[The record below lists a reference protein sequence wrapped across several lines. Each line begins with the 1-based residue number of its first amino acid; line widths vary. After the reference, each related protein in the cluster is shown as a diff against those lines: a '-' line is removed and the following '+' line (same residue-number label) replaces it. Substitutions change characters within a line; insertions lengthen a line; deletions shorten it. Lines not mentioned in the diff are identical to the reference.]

1 MYKGKNVLISGASS
15 GLGKVIALAYAKEKA
30 IIINLS
36 RNLEKM
42 KNLNEKLNNINN
54 KQNKF
59 FSIDVS
65 NYDEILKVKNELL
78 RDNTFPDIIINNAAG
93 NFLCPFEKLT
103 PNGWKRINDI
113 VLNGGFNIYH
123 IFGKEIIKQ
132 KKEKLKMRENTKN
145 NNKSE
150 KTVFLNISTTYSE
163 NSSALVIPSACAK
176 AGVDNLMKGLTVEW
190 SKYDMRFVGIAP
202 GPIADS
208 GGASKLDPFG
218 IFKNYNNYVNPS
230 RRMCDPREIAELAT
244 FLTSKKA
251 DYINGEIIKID
262 GGEWIKNQG
271 EFSFL
276 TNIPF
281 YEKLFKK

>member
-1 MYKGKNVLISGASS
+1 MYKGKNVLITGASN
-15 GLGKVIALAYAKEKA
+15 GLGKVMALAYAKEKA
-30 IIINLS
+30 TVINLS
-36 RNLEKM
+36 RNILKM
-42 KNLNEKLNNINN
+42 KTLNKNLNLINN

-59 FSIDVS
+59 FSVDVS
-65 NYDEILKVKNELL
+65 NYDEILKIKNNLL
-78 RDNTFPDIIINNAAG
+78 REDLFPNIIINNAAG
-93 NFLCPFEKLT
+93 NFLSPFEELT

-132 KKEKLKMRENTKN
+132 KRENIKN
-145 NNKSE
+145 NNKYE

-176 AGVDNLMKGLTVEW
+176 SGVDNLMKGLTVEW
-190 SKYDMRFVGIAP
+190 SKYNMRFVGIAP
-202 GPIADS
+202 GPISNS

-230 RRMCDPREIAELAT
+230 KRMCDPKEIAELAI

-262 GGEWIKNQG
+262 GGEYIKNQG

-281 YEKLFKK
+281 YERLFKK

>member
-1 MYKGKNVLISGASS
+1 MYKGKNVLITGASS
-15 GLGKVIALAYAKEKA
+15 GLGKVMALAYAKEKA
-30 IIINLS
+30 TIINLS
-36 RNLEKM
+36 RSENKM
-42 KNLNEKLNNINN
+42 IILNQKLNNINN

-65 NYDEILKVKNELL
+65 KYNEILKVKDELL
-78 RDNTFPDIIINNAAG
+78 SDNIFPDIIINNAAG
-93 NFLCPFEKLT
+93 NFLCPFDKLT

-132 KKEKLKMRENTKN
+132 KRENNKN
-145 NNKSE
+145 NNKSK
-150 KTVFLNISTTYSE
+150 KTVFLNISTTYAE
-163 NSSALVIPSACAK
+163 NSSALVISSASAK
-176 AGVDNLMKGLTVEW
+176 AGVDNLMKGLAVEW
-190 SKYDMRFVGIAP
+190 SKYNMRFVGIAP

-208 GGASKLDPFG
+208 GGASKLDPLG
-218 IFKNYNNYVNPS
+218 IFKKYNNYVNPS
-230 RRMCDPREIAELAT
+230 KRMCDPREIADLAI
-244 FLTSKKA
+244 FLTSEKS
-251 DYINGEIIKID
+251 DYINGEIIRID

-281 YEKLFKK
+281 YERLFRK

>member
-15 GLGKVIALAYAKEKA
+15 GLGKVMALAYAKEHA
-30 IIINLS
+30 TIINLS
-36 RNLEKM
+36 RNVTNM
-42 KNLNEKLNNINN
+42 QNLNEKLNLINN

-59 FSIDVS
+59 FSVDVS
-65 NYDEILKVKNELL
+65 DYDEILKIKHNLL
-78 RDNTFPDIIINNAAG
+78 GEDLFPNIIINNAAG
-93 NFLCPFEKLT
+93 NFLCPFENLT

-132 KKEKLKMRENTKN
+132 KKEKQKMRENIKN
-145 NNKSE
+145 KYE

-163 NSSALVIPSACAK
+163 NSSALVIPSAAAK

-190 SKYDMRFVGIAP
+190 SKHNMRFVGIAP

-218 IFKNYNNYVNPS
+218 IFKHYNNYVNPS
-230 RRMCDPREIAELAT
+230 KRMCDPREIAELAT
-244 FLTSKKA
+244 FLTSEKA

-281 YEKLFKK
+281 YGNLFKK